1 MSFLRVD
8 VDKDKIRLSK
18 QRDVVSAVFRPVE
31 DFIQIEVNSANFWAG
46 CFELGKSG
54 ITCGS

>member
-8 VDKDKIRLSK
+8 VDKDKIGLSK

-31 DFIQIEVNSANFWAG
+31 DFIQIEVNSRKLFG
-46 CFELGKSG
+46 RLF
-54 ITCGS
+54 